1 MRWPRAGLR
10 AHEYLTPGSI
20 ALLYFVG
27 GAAWILF
34 SDRAAE
40 AFAGPLGAEAVTRFQ
55 TYKGIG
61 FIAGTAALLYST
73 LRLAWRAQMRSEQR
87 YRTLLDEASD
97 GIFLAEPGGRYLD
110 VNAKGCE
117 MLGYSRG
124 ELLALRPADLRAPL
138 DRSGPVQQSEELA
151 PGKTV
156 LEVARLRRQDG
167 TLLPVEISSRLRED
181 GMIQSVVRDVSERR
195 ALEEQLRQAQKM
207 EAVGQL
213 TGGIA
218 HDLNNVLAT
227 VVANADLARQAVPSE
242 LEGVHADLAEV
253 RRAAHRGAE
262 MIRKLL
268 GFSRQSPLQIEPLDL
283 AVAVDEILGT
293 LRRLLPSNIAVERR
307 GEAERVG
314 VRADRVALEQILIN
328 LATNAR
334 DAMPGGGRLIVSV
347 SREAPVGLRAPEG
360 LHGWVVVEDTGH
372 GMSEDVR
379 ARVFDPFFTT
389 KPPAQGSGLGLAMVY
404 GLVRQQ
410 QGSIELTSER
420 GVGTT
425 VTVRFPGVAR
435 IRRQSHPTPAPVQLP
450 RGTET
455 LLVVEDEP
463 ALRTAAVRILQ
474 RLGYT
479 VLESADGDEA
489 LGTLRAGARVDLV
502 LSDIMMPRRNGR
514 ALYEALRADGHPA
527 KFLFSSGYG
536 GTPSEMIEVAEPDD
550 KAAPPLLRKPWT
562 AEELAIKVREVL
574 ET

>member
-10 AHEYLTPGSI
+10 AHEYLTPASI
-20 ALLYFVG
+20 ALLYFLG

-34 SDRAAE
+34 SDRAA
-40 AFAGPLGAEAVTRFQ
+40 AAVAGPIGSDALTRFQ

-61 FIAGTAALLYST
+61 FIAGTGALLYST
-73 LRLAWRAQMRSEQR
+73 LRLAWHAQRRSEQR

-117 MLGYSRG
+117 MLGYVRA
-124 ELLALRPADLRAPL
+124 ELLTLRPADLRARGDQPGHP
-138 DRSGPVQQSEELA
+138 DPSEELA
-151 PGKTV
+151 QGKTV
-156 LEVARLRRQDG
+156 LEAARLQRKDG
-167 TLLPVEISSRLRED
+167 SWLPVEISSRLRED

-227 VVANADLARQAVPSE
+227 VVANADLAQQAVPPE
-242 LEGVHADLAEV
+242 LDGVHADLAEV

-268 GFSRQSPLQIEPLDL
+268 GFSRQSALQIEPLDL
-283 AVAVDEILGT
+283 AMVVDEILGT
-293 LRRLLPSNIAVERR
+293 LRRLLPSNIAIERR
-307 GEAERVG
+307 GETEGVG
-314 VRADRVALEQILIN
+314 VRADRVALEQILVN

-334 DAMPGGGRLIVSV
+334 DAMPGGGRLTVLV
-347 SREAPVGLRAPEG
+347 SRDGPDGPAAPEG
-360 LHGWVVVEDTGH
+360 LQGWLIVADTGH
-372 GMSEDVR
+372 GMSEAVR

-389 KPPAQGSGLGLAMVY
+389 KPPEEGSGLGLAMVY

-425 VTVRFPGVAR
+425 VAIRLPGEARVRGQ
-435 IRRQSHPTPAPVQLP
+435 RQPVQAPMALP

-489 LGTLRAGARVDLV
+489 LDTLRGGAKVDLV

-514 ALYEALRADGHPA
+514 ALYEALRAEGHRA

-536 GTPSEMIEVAEPDD
+536 GTPPEMIERAEPGEVP
-550 KAAPPLLRKPWT
+550 PPLLRKPWT
-562 AEELAIKVREVL
+562 AEELAVKVREVL
-574 ET
+574 EAP

>member
-1 MRWPRAGLR
+1 MRWPRAGVR

-20 ALLYFVG
+20 ALLYFLG

-34 SDRAAE
+34 SDRAA
-40 AFAGPLGAEAVTRFQ
+40 AVVAGPLGADEITRFQ

-61 FIAGTAALLYST
+61 FIAATAALLYST
-73 LRLAWRAQMRSEQR
+73 LRLAWRAQLLSEQR

-110 VNAKGCE
+110 VNAKGCD

-124 ELLALRPADLRAPL
+124 EILALRPSDLRA
-138 DRSGPVQQSEELA
+138 SEDSNGGALHPEDLVA
-151 PGKTV
+151 GRTV
-156 LEVARLRRQDG
+156 LEVARLRQKDG
-167 TLLPVEISSRLRED
+167 TFLPVEISSRLRED
-181 GMIQSVVRDVSERR
+181 GMVQSVVRDVSERH

-227 VVANADLARQAVPSE
+227 VVANADLARQSVPPE

-268 GFSRQSPLQIEPLDL
+268 GFSRQSPLQIQPLDL
-283 AVAVDEILGT
+283 GVAVDEILGT
-293 LRRLLPSNIAVERR
+293 LRRLLPSNIAVERH
-307 GEAERVG
+307 GDAQSVG
-314 VRADRVALEQILIN
+314 VRADRVALEQIVIN

-334 DAMPGGGRLIVSV
+334 DAMPAGGRLIVTV
-347 SREAPVGLRAPEG
+347 TREAPGSTRPPEG
-360 LHGWVVVEDTGH
+360 LHGWLVVEDTGH

-410 QGSIELTSER
+410 QGSIEIVSER
-420 GVGTT
+420 GAGTT
-425 VTVRFPGVAR
+425 VTVRLPGVEH
-435 IRRQSHPTPAPVQLP
+435 IPRQSQPASAPLQLP

-479 VLESADGDEA
+479 VFEAADGDEA
-489 LGTLRAGARVDLV
+489 LGRLRAGTHVDLV

-514 ALYEALRADGHPA
+514 ALYEAMRAEGYPA

-536 GTPSEMIEVAEPDD
+536 GTPAEFVA
-550 KAAPPLLRKPWT
+550 AAAPGETDPPLLRKPWT

-574 ET
+574 EMQ

>member
-20 ALLYFVG
+20 ALLYFLG

-40 AFAGPLGAEAVTRFQ
+40 AVAGPLGADAITRFQ

-73 LRLAWRAQMRSEQR
+73 LRLAWRAQVRSEQR

-97 GIFLAEPGGRYLD
+97 GIFLAEPAGRYLD
-110 VNAKGCE
+110 VNAKGCD
-117 MLGYSRG
+117 MLGYTRT
-124 ELLALRPADLRAPL
+124 ELLALQPSDLRAP
-138 DRSGPVQQSEELA
+138 DEPAGGSGHSEELA
-151 PGKTV
+151 QGKTV
-156 LEVARLRRQDG
+156 LEAARLRRKDG
-167 TLLPVEISSRLRED
+167 AWLPVEISSRLRED

-227 VVANADLARQAVPSE
+227 VVANADLARQSVPAE

-253 RRAAHRGAE
+253 RRAANRGAE

-283 AVAVDEILGT
+283 AVAVDEILET
-293 LRRLLPSNIAVERR
+293 LRRLLPSNIAVERAGAVR
-307 GEAERVG
+307 GIG

-334 DAMPGGGRLIVSV
+334 DAMPEGGRLTVTV
-347 SREAPVGLRAPEG
+347 SREAPQAARSADG
-360 LHGWVVVEDTGH
+360 LHGWLSVEDTGH
-372 GMSEDVR
+372 GMSEEVR

-435 IRRQSHPTPAPVQLP
+435 VRRPSLPTPAPMQLP

-479 VLESADGDEA
+479 VLASADGDEA
-489 LGTLRAGARVDLV
+489 LGTLRAGTRVDLV

-514 ALYEALRADGHPA
+514 ALYEALRAEGHQA
-527 KFLFSSGYG
+527 KFLFSSGYA
-536 GTPSEMIEVAEPDD
+536 GTPAELIEIAE
-550 KAAPPLLRKPWT
+550 AGEVGPPLLRKPWT
-562 AEELAIKVREVL
+562 AEELALKVREVL
-574 ET
+574 EAP

>member
-10 AHEYLTPGSI
+10 AHDYLTPGSI

-40 AFAGPLGAEAVTRFQ
+40 AVAGPIGADAITRFQ

-73 LRLAWRAQMRSEQR
+73 LRIAWRAQVRSERR

-117 MLGYSRG
+117 MLGYERA
-124 ELLALRPADLRAPL
+124 ELLELRPTDLRAAGDPPGDPL
-138 DRSGPVQQSEELA
+138 SNDLA
-151 PGKTV
+151 QGRTV
-156 LEVARLRRQDG
+156 LEAVRLLRKDG
-167 TLLPVEISSRLRED
+167 TFFPAEISSRLRED

-227 VVANADLARQAVPSE
+227 VVANADLARQAVPAE
-242 LEGVHADLAEV
+242 LEGVHTDLAEV

-283 AVAVDEILGT
+283 AVLVDEILGT
-293 LRRLLPSNIAVERR
+293 LRRLLPSNIDVERH
-307 GEAERVG
+307 GASQGVG
-314 VRADRVALEQILIN
+314 VEVDRVALEQILIN

-334 DAMPGGGRLIVSV
+334 DAMPAGGRLIVTV
-347 SREAPVGLRAPEG
+347 SRDAPEGARAPDG
-360 LHGWVVVEDTGH
+360 LHGWLIVEDTGH
-372 GMSEDVR
+372 GMSDEVR

-389 KPPAQGSGLGLAMVY
+389 KPPEQGSGLGLAMVY

-410 QGSIELTSER
+410 QGSIEIASAR
-420 GVGTT
+420 GSGTT
-425 VTVRFPGVAR
+425 VAIRLPGVAR
-435 IRRQSHPTPAPVQLP
+435 VRRPSPPAQAPMQLP
-450 RGTET
+450 RGSET

-463 ALRTAAVRILQ
+463 GLRRAAVRILQ

-489 LGTLRAGARVDLV
+489 LDALRGDTRVDLV

-514 ALYEALRADGHPA
+514 ALFEALRAEGHPA

-536 GTPSEMIEVAEPDD
+536 GTPPEMIEISEPGEVP
-550 KAAPPLLRKPWT
+550 PPLLRKPWT
-562 AEELAIKVREVL
+562 AEELALKVREVL
-574 ET
+574 ETN

>member
-34 SDRAAE
+34 SDRAA
-40 AFAGPLGAEAVTRFQ
+40 AAVAGPVGADAITRFQ

-73 LRLAWRAQMRSEQR
+73 LRIAWRAQVRSERR

-117 MLGYSRG
+117 MLGYSRA
-124 ELLALRPADLRAPL
+124 ELLSLRPAELRAPG
-138 DRSGPVQQSEELA
+138 DPPGNPPAEDLA
-151 PGKTV
+151 QGRTV
-156 LEVARLRRQDG
+156 LEVARLLRKDR
-167 TLLPVEISSRLRED
+167 TYLPVEISSRLRED

-227 VVANADLARQAVPSE
+227 VVANADLARQAVPAE

-283 AVAVDEILGT
+283 GVVVDEILGT

-307 GEAERVG
+307 GDSEGVG
-314 VRADRVALEQILIN
+314 VEVDRVALEQILIN

-334 DAMPGGGRLIVSV
+334 DAMPGGGSLIVTV
-347 SREAPVGLRAPEG
+347 SREAPRGARVPEG
-360 LHGWVVVEDTGH
+360 LHGWLIVEDTGH
-372 GMSEDVR
+372 GMSDEVR

-389 KPPAQGSGLGLAMVY
+389 KPPELGSGLGLAMVY

-410 QGSIELTSER
+410 QGSIELASTR
-420 GVGTT
+420 GAGTT
-425 VTVRFPGVAR
+425 VAIRLPGVAR
-435 IRRQSHPTPAPVQLP
+435 VRRPSPSAQAPMQLP
-450 RGTET
+450 RGSET

-463 ALRTAAVRILQ
+463 GLRRAAVRILQ

-489 LGTLRAGARVDLV
+489 LDTLRGGARVDLV
-502 LSDIMMPRRNGR
+502 LSDIMRPRRNGR
-514 ALYEALRADGHPA
+514 ALYEALRAEGHRA

-536 GTPSEMIEVAEPDD
+536 GTPPEMIEIAEPGQDP
-550 KAAPPLLRKPWT
+550 PPLLRKPWT
-562 AEELAIKVREVL
+562 AEELALKVREVL
-574 ET
+574 EMN

>member
-1 MRWPRAGLR
+1 
-10 AHEYLTPGSI
+10 
-20 ALLYFVG
+20 
-27 GAAWILF
+27 
-34 SDRAAE
+34 
-40 AFAGPLGAEAVTRFQ
+40 
-55 TYKGIG
+55 
-61 FIAGTAALLYST
+61 
-73 LRLAWRAQMRSEQR
+73 
-87 YRTLLDEASD
+87 
-97 GIFLAEPGGRYLD
+97 
-110 VNAKGCE
+110 
-117 MLGYSRG
+117 
-124 ELLALRPADLRAPL
+124 
-138 DRSGPVQQSEELA
+138 
-151 PGKTV
+151 
-156 LEVARLRRQDG
+156 
-167 TLLPVEISSRLRED
+167 
-181 GMIQSVVRDVSERR
+181 MIQSVVRDVSERR

-227 VVANADLARQAVPSE
+227 VVANADLARQAVPRE

-307 GEAERVG
+307 GEPEGVG
-314 VRADRVALEQILIN
+314 VRVDRVALEQILIN

-334 DAMPGGGRLIVSV
+334 DAMPAGGRLVVTV
-347 SREAPVGLRAPEG
+347 SRHAPDGARAPQG
-360 LHGWVVVEDTGH
+360 LHGWLTVEDTGH

-389 KPPAQGSGLGLAMVY
+389 KPPEQGSGLGLAMVY

-410 QGSIELTSER
+410 QGTIELASER

-425 VTVRFPGVAR
+425 VAIRLPGVAR
-435 IRRQSHPTPAPVQLP
+435 VRRQSHAGQAPMPLP

-455 LLVVEDEP
+455 VLVVEDEP

-489 LGTLRAGARVDLV
+489 LATLRAGARVDLV

-514 ALYEALRADGHPA
+514 ALYEALRAEGHRA

-536 GTPSEMIEVAEPDD
+536 GTPPEMIELSEPGQ
-550 KAAPPLLRKPWT
+550 AAPPLLRKPWT
-562 AEELAIKVREVL
+562 MEELAIKVREVL
-574 ET
+574 ESP

>member
-10 AHEYLTPGSI
+10 VHEYLTPGSI
-20 ALLYFVG
+20 ALLYFLG

-34 SDRAAE
+34 SDRAA
-40 AFAGPLGAEAVTRFQ
+40 AAVAGPLGSDAITRFQ

-73 LRLAWRAQMRSEQR
+73 LRIAWRAQVRSEQR

-110 VNAKGCE
+110 ANAKGCE
-117 MLGYSRG
+117 MLGYERE
-124 ELLALRPADLRAPL
+124 ELLRLRPADLRSAEDRNGAPHPAE
-138 DRSGPVQQSEELA
+138 DPA
-151 PGKTV
+151 PGRTV
-156 LEVARLRRQDG
+156 LEAARLRRKDG
-167 TLLPVEISSRLRED
+167 SFLPVEISSRLRED
-181 GMIQSVVRDVSERR
+181 GMVQSVVRDVSERR

-227 VVANADLARQAVPSE
+227 VVANADLARQSVPPE
-242 LEGVHADLAEV
+242 LEGVHADLGEV
-253 RRAAHRGAE
+253 KRAAHRGAE

-268 GFSRQSPLQIEPLDL
+268 GFSRQSPLQIEPIDL
-283 AVAVDEILGT
+283 AVAVDEVLGT

-307 GEAERVG
+307 GETEGVG
-314 VRADRVALEQILIN
+314 VRVDRVALEQILIN

-334 DAMPGGGRLIVSV
+334 DAMPDGGRLAVTV
-347 SREAPVGLRAPEG
+347 SREAPEGARAPDG
-360 LHGWVVVEDTGH
+360 LHGWLIVEDSGH
-372 GMSEDVR
+372 GMDEDVL

-410 QGSIELTSER
+410 QGSIEITSER
-420 GVGTT
+420 GGGTK
-425 VTVRFPGVAR
+425 VTVRLPGVAR
-435 IRRQSHPTPAPVQLP
+435 IRRASHSTSSPRELP

-455 LLVVEDEP
+455 LLIVEDEP
-463 ALRTAAVRILQ
+463 ALRTAAARILE

-479 VLESADGDEA
+479 VLEAADGDDA

-514 ALYEALRADGHPA
+514 ALYEALRAEGHPA

-536 GTPSEMIEVAEPDD
+536 GSPPEAIAVFEPGEP
-550 KAAPPLLRKPWT
+550 APPLLRKPWT
-562 AEELAIKVREVL
+562 AEELALKVREVL
-574 ET
+574 ETS

>member
-1 MRWPRAGLR
+1 MRWPGAGLR
-10 AHEYLTPGSI
+10 AHDYLTPGSI

-40 AFAGPLGAEAVTRFQ
+40 AVAGPIGADAITRFQ

-73 LRLAWRAQMRSEQR
+73 LRIAWRAQVRSERR

-117 MLGYSRG
+117 MLGYARA
-124 ELLALRPADLRAPL
+124 ELLALRPADLRAPGDPPGDPL
-138 DRSGPVQQSEELA
+138 TDDLA
-151 PGKTV
+151 QGRTV
-156 LEVARLRRQDG
+156 LEAARLRRKDS
-167 TLLPVEISSRLRED
+167 TYLPVEISSRLRED

-227 VVANADLARQAVPSE
+227 VVANADLARQAVPAE

-283 AVAVDEILGT
+283 AVVVDEILGT

-307 GEAERVG
+307 GAAQGVG
-314 VRADRVALEQILIN
+314 VQVDQVALEQILIN

-334 DAMPGGGRLIVSV
+334 DAMPGGGRLIVTV
-347 SREAPVGLRAPEG
+347 SRDAPAGARAPEG
-360 LHGWVVVEDTGH
+360 LHGWLVVEDTGH
-372 GMSEDVR
+372 GMSEEVR

-389 KPPAQGSGLGLAMVY
+389 KPPELGSGLGLAMVY

-410 QGSIELTSER
+410 QGSIELASAR
-420 GVGTT
+420 GSGTT
-425 VTVRFPGVAR
+425 VAIRLPGVAR
-435 IRRQSHPTPAPVQLP
+435 VRRPSPPAQAPMQLP
-450 RGTET
+450 RGSET

-463 ALRTAAVRILQ
+463 GLRRAAVRILQ

-489 LGTLRAGARVDLV
+489 LDTLRGGARVDLV

-514 ALYEALRADGHPA
+514 ALYEALRAEGHQA

-536 GTPSEMIEVAEPDD
+536 GTPPEMVEIAEPGEVP
-550 KAAPPLLRKPWT
+550 PPLLRKPWT
-562 AEELAIKVREVL
+562 AEELALKVREVL
-574 ET
+574 ETN